1 MNKKK
6 YEKAEMEITV
16 FECEDIITGSEGSEE
31 SEDPTP
37 TDGRIEM

>member
-16 FECEDIITGSEGSEE
+16 FECEDIITGSEE

-37 TDGRIEM
+37 TDGRLEL